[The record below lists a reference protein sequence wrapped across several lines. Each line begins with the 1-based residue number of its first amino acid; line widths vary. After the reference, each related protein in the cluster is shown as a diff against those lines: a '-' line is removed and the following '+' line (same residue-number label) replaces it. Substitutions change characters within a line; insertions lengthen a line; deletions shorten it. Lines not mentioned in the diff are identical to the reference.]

1 LRQPSRATRWTRPE
15 TLYLNAQPAPVA
27 NPGPDWRKLAC
38 SVPVS
43 EPPGCAAWSPCYGRR
58 PGSAHLTAGPTGHP
72 YKAVIRRLVPEGD
85 TVVGRFTCSAT
96 HLGEWRG
103 HAPTGRRFERVDEVA
118 IFRLPDGRIAEA
130 WSLEDSL
137 SRLLQLASSTA
148 RLRGGGSSP
157 PPVRT
162 LPIQEVVPGLRRG
175 PFPTS
180 LKRPRPHP
188 PLPRPVLSGEAA
200 PWRGPDH
207 RRYGRQRGD

>member
-1 LRQPSRATRWTRPE
+1 MLKRVLLSLCLLTMSVAGLTITNAT
-15 TLYLNAQPAPVA
+15 PASM
-27 NPGPDWRKLAC
+27 L
-38 SVPVS
+38 
-43 EPPGCAAWSPCYGRR
+43 PPGGAS
-58 PGSAHLTAGPTGHP
+58 
-72 YKAVIRRLVPEGD
+72 
-85 TVVGRFTCSAT
+85 
-96 HLGEWRG
+96 
-103 HAPTGRRFERVDEVA
+103 ERVDEVA